1 MERGL
6 KKYLKV
12 IAKNIWSK
20 SKNIYRGGGGR
31 GLEWKMVRAG
41 ARGLGQGAPLGVPR
55 GVAQRVRQRAVQVRA
70 VAIVTIMAVM
80 AIMATMTIAQ
90 VAIGQTP
97 VMARVAAR
105 LLSRRLVQLESGI
118 EKISKYSSLLL
129 VVLPGASDTGCYG
142 SVEQMC
148 VLGSSSPAGW
158 LQLIV

>member
-1 MERGL
+1 
-6 KKYLKV
+6 
-12 IAKNIWSK
+12 
-20 SKNIYRGGGGR
+20 
-31 GLEWKMVRAG
+31 MVRAG

-70 VAIVTIMAVM
+70 VAIMAVM

-118 EKISKYSSLLL
+118 EKISKYSALLL

>member
-1 MERGL
+1 
-6 KKYLKV
+6 
-12 IAKNIWSK
+12 
-20 SKNIYRGGGGR
+20 
-31 GLEWKMVRAG
+31 MVRAG

-70 VAIVTIMAVM
+70 VAIMTIM

-90 VAIGQTP
+90 VAIGQAP
-97 VMARVAAR
+97 IMARVAAR

>member
-1 MERGL
+1 M
-6 KKYLKV
+6 
-12 IAKNIWSK
+12 
-20 SKNIYRGGGGR
+20 
-31 GLEWKMVRAG
+31 
-41 ARGLGQGAPLGVPR
+41 
-55 GVAQRVRQRAVQVRA
+55 QVRA

-80 AIMATMTIAQ
+80 AVMATMTIAQ

-97 VMARVAAR
+97 VMAHVAAR

-118 EKISKYSSLLL
+118 EKISKYSALLLL

>member
-1 MERGL
+1 
-6 KKYLKV
+6 
-12 IAKNIWSK
+12 
-20 SKNIYRGGGGR
+20 
-31 GLEWKMVRAG
+31 MVRAG

-70 VAIVTIMAVM
+70 VAIVAVM

>member
-1 MERGL
+1 M
-6 KKYLKV
+6 KV
-12 IAKNIWSK
+12 IAKNIWRSG
-20 SKNIYRGGGGR
+20 KNIYRGGGGR

-70 VAIVTIMAVM
+70 VAIVAVM

-97 VMARVAAR
+97 VMAHVAAR

-118 EKISKYSSLLL
+118 EKISKYSVLLL
-129 VVLPGASDTGCYG
+129 FCLPGASDTGCYG

>member
-1 MERGL
+1 MQKIFEVTL
-6 KKYLKV
+6 
-12 IAKNIWSK
+12 
-20 SKNIYRGGGGR
+20 KNIYRGGGGR

-70 VAIVTIMAVM
+70 VAIMTIMAVM

-90 VAIGQTP
+90 VAIGQPP

>member
-1 MERGL
+1 
-6 KKYLKV
+6 
-12 IAKNIWSK
+12 
-20 SKNIYRGGGGR
+20 
-31 GLEWKMVRAG
+31 MVRAG

-70 VAIVTIMAVM
+70 VAIMTIMAVM

-97 VMARVAAR
+97 VMARMAAR

-129 VVLPGASDTGCYG
+129 VALPGASDTGCYG